1 MHASNGILFNHESP
15 RRGETFV
22 TRKITRAVAR
32 IAAGIDK
39 EVYLGN
45 LDAVRDWGYAKEY
58 VEAMWLMLQQPKG
71 DDFVIATG
79 ESATVRQFAEVAF
92 KKANLNWEDHVKLD
106 KRYLRPSE
114 VDSLVGDASKAEKIL
129 SWKAKTNWKKL
140 AELMVDADIQ
150 LLDDKLSGRKIDDEE
165 VIDNKQVCV
174 IVPFYNE
181 EEVIEKVLTELIA
194 NNYQVLAVDDGST
207 DKSNE
212 IARKMNCLLLKHP
225 SNFGQG
231 AALQTGISFARLN
244 PKIKYFVTFDSDG
257 QHQVS
262 NINYVL
268 KPLVNGETDFV
279 FGTRFQD
286 DKTKFPFLKRI
297 VLKAA
302 IKYTQL
308 STGVA
313 ITDTH
318 NGFRAFNKLA
328 ANKINLNFSGMTHAS
343 EFVEKAGQS
352 GLRIKEVPVHIL
364 YTKYT
369 KRKGQSLWNSINIL
383 TDLFLR

>member
-1 MHASNGILFNHESP
+1 
-15 RRGETFV
+15 
-22 TRKITRAVAR
+22 
-32 IAAGIDK
+32 
-39 EVYLGN
+39 
-45 LDAVRDWGYAKEY
+45 
-58 VEAMWLMLQQPKG
+58 
-71 DDFVIATG
+71 
-79 ESATVRQFAEVAF
+79 
-92 KKANLNWEDHVKLD
+92 
-106 KRYLRPSE
+106 
-114 VDSLVGDASKAEKIL
+114 
-129 SWKAKTNWKKL
+129 
-140 AELMVDADIQ
+140 
-150 LLDDKLSGRKIDDEE
+150 
-165 VIDNKQVCV
+165 VIDNKHVCV
-174 IVPFYNE
+174 IVPVYNE
-181 EEVIEKVLTELIA
+181 EEVIEKVLSELIA
-194 NNYQVLAVDDGST
+194 SDYKVIAIDDGST
-207 DKSNE
+207 DRSHE
-212 IARKMNCLLLKHP
+212 IARKMNCVLLKHP

-244 PKIKYFVTFDSDG
+244 PKIEYFVTFDSDG

-262 NINYVL
+262 DIKYVL
-268 KPLVNGETDFV
+268 QPLLNDETDFV

-302 IKYTQL
+302 VKYTQL
-308 STGVA
+308 STGVS

-318 NGFRAFNKLA
+318 NGFRAFNIKA

>member
-1 MHASNGILFNHESP
+1 
-15 RRGETFV
+15 
-22 TRKITRAVAR
+22 
-32 IAAGIDK
+32 
-39 EVYLGN
+39 
-45 LDAVRDWGYAKEY
+45 
-58 VEAMWLMLQQPKG
+58 
-71 DDFVIATG
+71 
-79 ESATVRQFAEVAF
+79 
-92 KKANLNWEDHVKLD
+92 
-106 KRYLRPSE
+106 
-114 VDSLVGDASKAEKIL
+114 
-129 SWKAKTNWKKL
+129 
-140 AELMVDADIQ
+140 
-150 LLDDKLSGRKIDDEE
+150 

-181 EEVIEKVLTELIA
+181 EEVIEKILAELIA
-194 NNYQVLAVDDGST
+194 NNYQVVAVDDGST
-207 DKSNE
+207 DNSNE
-212 IARKMNCLLLKHP
+212 IARNINCVLLKHP

-244 PKIKYFVTFDSDG
+244 PKFKYFVTFDSDG
-257 QHQVS
+257 QHQVA
-262 NINYVL
+262 NINSVL
-268 KPLVNGETDFV
+268 KPLINGETDFV

-328 ANKINLNFSGMTHAS
+328 VHKINLNFSGMTHAS